1 MNNKPIFSKGLYEW
15 VMFLISFYIRIKSSL
30 KIDFESFIILQVI
43 VSHTLY
49 KFNKEQIRTF
59 TELDYK
65 FEKLIRD
72 KYEDALKLN
81 YSSISNLLDL
91 PRETIRRKCHLLEKK
106 KLIKIDDNKGLIPG
120 IEYQKIFSTFAGDT
134 TLDVSKFLRKL
145 KKSGLLDLA
154 LKFEKKDLR

>member
-1 MNNKPIFSKGLYEW
+1 MQNKPIFSKGLYQW
-15 VMFLISFYIRIKSSL
+15 IMFLINFYIRIKSSL

-72 KYEDALKLN
+72 KYEDSLKLN

-106 KLIKIDDNKGLIPG
+106 KLIKIDNNKGLIPG
-120 IEYQKIFSTFAGDT
+120 LEYQKIFSKFASDT
-134 TLDVSKFLRKL
+134 TLEISKLLRKF
-145 KKSGLLDLA
+145 KKSGILDMA
-154 LKFEKKDLR
+154 LKFEKKDLK